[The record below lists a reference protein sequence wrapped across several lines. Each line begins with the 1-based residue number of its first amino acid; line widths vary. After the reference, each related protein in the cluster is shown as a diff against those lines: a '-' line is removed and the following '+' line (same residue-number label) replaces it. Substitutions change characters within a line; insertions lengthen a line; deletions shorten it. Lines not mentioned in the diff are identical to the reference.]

1 MKSIVIVD
9 NEVLLAEALAEIISG
24 FGNYNVLYVAEN
36 GKAVVERLKSPENI
50 PDIVLLDVGM
60 PVMDGFQ
67 TAAWLKAN
75 FPGILILALSVSDD
89 EKTIMGMIR
98 AGARGYLLKD
108 IKRKELKLALDCVAE
123 KGYYYSEWITQSLFK
138 TIGDGQADGSPLKLS
153 DREMTFLQ
161 LAASE
166 DELTYKEIADKM
178 FCSPRTVESYR
189 DSLFEKFGVR
199 TRLGLVL
206 SALKSHIIS

>member
-24 FGNYNVLYVAEN
+24 FGDYNVLYVAEN
-36 GKAVVERLKSPENI
+36 GKAVVEKFKSPQNI

-60 PVMDGFQ
+60 PVMDGFK

-75 FPGILILALSVSDD
+75 FPGIFILALSVSDD

-123 KGYYYSEWITQSLFK
+123 KGYYYSEWITHSLFK
-138 TIGDGQADGSPLKLS
+138 SMGEGEKDGSPLKLS
-153 DREMTFLQ
+153 DREMTFLE

-166 DELTYKEIADKM
+166 EELTYKEIADKM

-206 SALKSHIIS
+206 SALKNHIIS